1 MGSIDQADRES
12 PFTRGRLFTTVREGL
27 QSKLFRNIVTLAT
40 GTAGAQAITMAF
52 MPIITRLYGPEAYGV
67 VGTFIGLTMVLI
79 PLAALSYPT
88 AIALPKRDGDA
99 RSLGRLS
106 LIIAAGLSS
115 LVALVLLAFG
125 DEIAATLSIELV
137 APYML
142 LLPVVMFAGAALE
155 VLQKWL
161 YRTGHFRLTAR
172 MAVMHSFLFNGG
184 RALGGLVSASATML
198 VITTA
203 LGQALHTLLLALG
216 MRRTQGAGG
225 GQGDDHAPSATD
237 RELARRY
244 RDFPIF
250 RAPQTLINAASAH
263 MPTLV
268 LAASFGPAAAG
279 FFALCRQA
287 VGMPTTLIGKSV
299 ADVYYPRLAR
309 AIQVHE
315 PITGLLLK
323 GTGALLLVG
332 LLPFGLVIIAGPALF
347 SWVFGPEWVVAGE
360 FARWLAV
367 AELAVLVSRP
377 STVAVPALGLQAHS
391 LVFEIISASLRVA
404 ALLVGALV
412 LKEALYA
419 VIAYAFAN
427 ILIYLSLIIWMQIAA
442 RRWYA
447 RHKGQPYE
455 TSDL

>member
-1 MGSIDQADRES
+1 MGSIDQASRAQAFS
-12 PFTRGRLFTTVREGL
+12 RGKLLNGL
-27 QSKLFRNIVTLAT
+27 RDGLRSRLFRNIVTLAT

-99 RSLGRLS
+99 RALGRLS

-125 DEIAATLSIELV
+125 DEIAARLSIELV

-142 LLPVVMFAGAALE
+142 LLPLVMFAGAALE

-172 MAVMHSFLFNGG
+172 MAVVHSFLFNGG
-184 RALGGLVSASATML
+184 RALGGLVSPSAAML

-203 LGQALHTLLLALG
+203 LGQALHTLLLAIG
-216 MRRTQGAGG
+216 MRRTPGATGNAEAE
-225 GQGDDHAPSATD
+225 HRASATD
-237 RELARRY
+237 RELARRF

-268 LAASFGPAAAG
+268 LAAFFGPAAAG

-332 LLPFGLVIIAGPALF
+332 LLPFGLVIISGPALF
-347 SWVFGPEWVVAGE
+347 AWVFGPEWVVAGE
-360 FARWLAV
+360 FARWLAI
-367 AELAVLVSRP
+367 AELAVLISRP

-404 ALLVGALV
+404 ALLAGAL
-412 LKEALYA
+412 LMEDALFA
-419 VIAYAFAN
+419 VIAYACAN
-427 ILIYLSLIIWMQIAA
+427 IVIYLSLIIWMQIAGK
-442 RRWYA
+442 RWYA
-447 RHKGQPYE
+447 RHKDLPVE
-455 TSDL
+455 PTSH